1 MKKLSVISLLSLSML
16 FNAHMAQA
24 ESERALSE
32 KVKAF
37 CAEVTPG
44 AAYKITLDQAY
55 QILKKSGF
63 SLDDKDDDSLT
74 ILQEG
79 RKILLFQMRD
89 GDFQLYYGA
98 SGIKLTPEQ
107 INEWNRTKRLSRAYI
122 DQEGNPVLESDLIT
136 DGGITE
142 QNLIAFVKT
151 FTAVSVPSYSMF
163 LLKHGE

>member
-1 MKKLSVISLLSLSML
+1 M
-16 FNAHMAQA
+16 
-24 ESERALSE
+24 
-32 KVKAF
+32 
-37 CAEVTPG
+37 
-44 AAYKITLDQAY
+44 
-55 QILKKSGF
+55 
-63 SLDDKDDDSLT
+63 
-74 ILQEG
+74 
-79 RKILLFQMRD
+79 LFQMGD